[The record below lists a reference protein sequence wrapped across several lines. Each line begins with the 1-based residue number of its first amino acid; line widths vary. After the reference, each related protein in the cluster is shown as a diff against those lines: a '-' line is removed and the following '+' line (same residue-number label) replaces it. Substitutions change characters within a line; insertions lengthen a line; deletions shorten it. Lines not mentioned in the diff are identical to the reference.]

1 MKKCLLL
8 SLLIT
13 FLLISLSTKSQSI
26 IRANEIKK
34 LDSLISLNLNTE
46 KIDAIGRTNRLEL
59 KSRGINPCEDDYD
72 NVLTLFKSLKSNYI
86 SCCNGNTNYPAV
98 ARILTSI
105 YSIIKNPNCKWGA
118 SQWLVFGYYLND
130 YASFVDKNN
139 CCK

>member
-72 NVLTLFKSLKSNYI
+72 NVLTLFKSLKS
-86 SCCNGNTNYPAV
+86 
-98 ARILTSI
+98 
-105 YSIIKNPNCKWGA
+105 K
-118 SQWLVFGYYLND
+118 
-130 YASFVDKNN
+130 
-139 CCK
+139 